1 MSRAKTS
8 VPSRARRKKII
19 KAAKGYYGRRKSNL
33 RLAIEATTHA
43 GQYAYEHRRD
53 KKGDFRSLWITRLNA
68 AVREHG
74 LKYSEFIHLLS
85 IANINLNRKV
95 LADLAI
101 TDPAAFAKVVEVAKS
116 AKSVKN

>member
-1 MSRAKTS
+1 MSRAKTR
-8 VPSRARRKKII
+8 VPSRERRKKII

-43 GQYAYEHRRD
+43 GQYAYAHRRD

-74 LKYSEFIHLLS
+74 MKYSEFIHLLS
-85 IANINLNRKV
+85 VANVNLNRKV

-101 TDPAAFAKVVEVAKS
+101 TDPAAFAKVVEVVKG
-116 AKSVKN
+116 VKNS

>member
-1 MSRAKTS
+1 MSRAKS
-8 VPSRARRKKII
+8 RVPSHERRKKIL

-33 RLAIEATTHA
+33 RLAIDATTHA

-53 KKGDFRSLWITRLNA
+53 KKGDFRKLWIVRLNA
-68 AVREHG
+68 AVREHE

-85 IANINLNRKV
+85 LANININRKV

-101 TDPAAFAKVVEVAKS
+101 TDPAAFAKIVEAAKKVKVA
-116 AKSVKN
+116 

>member
-1 MSRAKTS
+1 MSRAKTR
-8 VPSRARRKKII
+8 VPSRERRKKIM
-19 KAAKGYYGRRKSNL
+19 KSVKGYYGRRKSNL

-53 KKGDFRSLWITRLNA
+53 KKGDFRSLWIQRLNA

-74 LKYSEFIHLLS
+74 MNYSEFIHLLS
-85 IANINLNRKV
+85 VAKIDLNRKV

-101 TDPAAFAKVVEVAKS
+101 TDPAAFAKVVEVAKK
-116 AKSVKN
+116 AKA

>member
-1 MSRAKTS
+1 MSRAKTR

-19 KAAKGYYGRRKSNL
+19 KKAKGYYGRRKSNL

-53 KKGDFRSLWITRLNA
+53 KKNAFRSLWIQRLNA

-74 LKYSEFIHLLS
+74 ISYSEFIHLLN
-85 IANINLNRKV
+85 IAKINLNRKV
-95 LADLAI
+95 LADLAVK
-101 TDPAAFAKVVEVAKS
+101 DPAAFAKVVETAKA
-116 AKSVKN
+116 AK

>member
-1 MSRAKTS
+1 MSRAKTR
-8 VPSRARRKKII
+8 VPSRERRKKII

-85 IANINLNRKV
+85 ESKISLNRKV
-95 LADLAI
+95 LADLAV
-101 TDPAAFAKVVEVAKS
+101 TDPAAFAKVVEVVKGAK
-116 AKSVKN
+116 K